1 MQRVLVLDRNKQPL
15 MPCHPAR
22 ARELLKKGK
31 AAVFRKHPF
40 AIILKERDGG
50 DTQPVELKV
59 DPGSRTTGISLVA
72 DCKRGKKVIWAGNL
86 NHRGLRIKKLLDA
99 RRSLRRTRRGRKTR
113 YRKPRF
119 NNRTRPAGWLPP
131 SLHSRVNN
139 VLTWGRRLQRFTPLT
154 AVAVETVRFD
164 MQLIGHPEI
173 CGVEYQ
179 QGTLAGYELRE
190 YLLEKW
196 DRTCAYCGKTDVPLH
211 IEHIHPRAN
220 GGTNR
225 PSNLTLACEP
235 CNTAKG
241 TKDIRSFLASKPE
254 RLKKILVQAQ
264 RPLRDAAAVNATR
277 YATGNALKRLGLP
290 ATFWSGGR
298 TKVNRLRQNYLK
310 DHWVDAACV
319 GESGERVY
327 IPEGINP
334 IAISAA
340 GRGSR
345 LMCRPDKYGF
355 PRTGSKGA
363 KRINGFATGDIVK
376 AVVAA
381 GKKTG
386 TYVGRVAVR
395 ATGSFNIKT
404 EIATIQGIGWRHC
417 QLVHRSDGYSYA

>member
-1 MQRVLVLDRNKQPL
+1 MQQVFVLDNNRQPL

-22 ARELLKKGK
+22 ARELLKRQK

-40 AIILKERDGG
+40 TIILKDREGG
-50 DTQPVELKV
+50 EAQPVELKV
-59 DPGSRTTGISLVA
+59 DPGSRVTGLSLVA
-72 DCKRGKKVIWAGNL
+72 DCKRGKKVVWAGNL
-86 NHRGLRIKKLLDA
+86 SHRGIRIKKLLDTRRML
-99 RRSLRRTRRGRKTR
+99 RRSRRSRKTR

-139 VLTWGRRLQRFTPLT
+139 VLTWGRRLQRLAPLT
-154 AVAVETVRFD
+154 SVAVETVRFD
-164 MQLIGHPEI
+164 MQLIENPEI
-173 CGVEYQ
+173 SGVEYQ

-196 DRTCAYCGKTDVPLH
+196 DRTCAYCGKTDTPLQV
-211 IEHIHPRAN
+211 EHIVPRAK

-225 PSNLTLACEP
+225 ISNLTLACEP

-241 TKDIRSFLASKPE
+241 TQDIRSFLANHPE
-254 RLKKILVQAQ
+254 RLRKILAQAR

-277 YATGNALKRLGLP
+277 YATGNALKLLGLP
-290 ATFWSGGR
+290 VTFWSGGR
-298 TKVNRLRQNYLK
+298 TKANRLRQNYPK

-327 IPEGINP
+327 LPEGIRPASITAN
-334 IAISAA
+334 

-355 PRTGSKGA
+355 PRTKSKGA
-363 KRINGFATGDIVK
+363 RRVKGFATGDIVK
-376 AVVAA
+376 AVVVA
-381 GKKTG
+381 GRKAG

-404 EIATIQGIGWRHC
+404 EAATIQGIGWRHC
-417 QLVHRSDGYSYA
+417 RMLHKADGYSYA